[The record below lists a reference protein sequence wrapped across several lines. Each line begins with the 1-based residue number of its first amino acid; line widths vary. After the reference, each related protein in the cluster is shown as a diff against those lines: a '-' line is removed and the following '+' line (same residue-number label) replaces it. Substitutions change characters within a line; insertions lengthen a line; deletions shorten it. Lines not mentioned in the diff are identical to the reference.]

1 MLQINVTIFVEISNI
16 KNAKV
21 VQGSRLGGMGLTE
34 ILMFQG
40 GQISD
45 NNTSISLPARN
56 LLKEINIKIIQRNYY
71 GEIHKRI
78 F

>member
-1 MLQINVTIFVEISNI
+1 MLQINVTIFVEICNI

-40 GQISD
+40 GQISEIT
-45 NNTSISLPARN
+45 TSISN
-56 LLKEINIKIIQRNYY
+56 LIQFSR
-71 GEIHKRI
+71 
-78 F
+78 